1 MLDFSF
7 PELIVVF
14 VVALVV
20 LGPERLPKVARTVG
34 LFLGRARAMWTQA
47 RVELEREAS
56 LQELDEL
63 RRTGKE
69 LEQNIQQA
77 VRVDLNETAP
87 AQAGSGGSP
96 EADTAK
102 LHAQETESSKEP
114 KA

>member
-7 PELIVVF
+7 PELIIVF

-34 LFLGRARAMWTQA
+34 LFVGRARSMWTQA
-47 RVELEREAS
+47 RAELEREAS

-69 LEQNIQQA
+69 LEQTIHEA
-77 VRVDLNETAP
+77 VRTDIEPVTPRPAETAD
-87 AQAGSGGSP
+87 G
-96 EADTAK
+96 DTP
-102 LHAQETESSKEP
+102 KEP